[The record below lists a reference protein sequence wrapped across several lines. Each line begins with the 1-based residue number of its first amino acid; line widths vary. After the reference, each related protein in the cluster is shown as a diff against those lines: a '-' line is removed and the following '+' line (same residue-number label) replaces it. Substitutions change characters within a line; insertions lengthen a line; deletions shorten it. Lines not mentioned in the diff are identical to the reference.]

1 MVGEQVYSSLITNQ
15 RHGCLEFSRLEFSH
29 LELSLLKFS
38 RLEFS
43 RLELSLY
50 QSPTVNLSL
59 STDIYQI
66 ICHFIGSIYDSS
78 TG

>member
-15 RHGCLEFSRLEFSH
+15 RHGCLEISHLEFSH
-29 LELSLLKFS
+29 LEFS
-38 RLEFS
+38 HLEF
-43 RLELSLY
+43 SLY